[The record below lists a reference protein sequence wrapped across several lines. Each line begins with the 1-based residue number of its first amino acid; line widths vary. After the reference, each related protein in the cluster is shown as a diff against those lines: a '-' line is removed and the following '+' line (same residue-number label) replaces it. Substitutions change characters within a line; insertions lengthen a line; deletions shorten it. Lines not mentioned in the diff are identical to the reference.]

1 MARRRRSHR
10 RHMSRYHRRHHRRG
24 GLHGFLDPIYKGDVS
39 ALQVLAG
46 AAVGTVGAALVK
58 MGLNKITFQKKDAQ
72 GNEIPGD
79 ANKVGLLQVGGP
91 LEMLNPVM
99 PLLTAS
105 LAGTALFL
113 VQKKSPMGRAHL
125 VGAVAAGAAMSVS
138 SYLQSI
144 KDKDGNQMFSDYV
157 VAPSYANYVFAPKYA
172 GVIGNNP
179 AQSFA
184 PSYGVL
190 GPNPM
195 VSYDGVIASNPR
207 LAAVTAS
214 AMGATNDYDMMD
226 AFSA

>member
-1 MARRRRSHR
+1 MR
-10 RHMSRYHRRHHRRG
+10 
-24 GLHGFLDPIYKGDVS
+24 GFLDPVYTGEVS

-58 MGLNKITFQKKDAQ
+58 LGLNKIKVQKKGTTAEAD
-72 GNEIPGD
+72 
-79 ANKVGLLQVGGP
+79 KVGLLQAGGP
-91 LEMLNPVM
+91 LDFLNPVL
-99 PLLTAS
+99 PLVTAS
-105 LAGTALFL
+105 AAGAALYM

-125 VGAVAAGAAMSVS
+125 VGSVAAGAALSVRDN
-138 SYLQSI
+138 LKTV
-144 KDKDGNQMFSDYV
+144 KDAQGQLVCADYV
-157 VAPSYANYVFAPKYA
+157 LAPSYANYVFAPSYA

-179 AQSFA
+179 AMPFA

-214 AMGATNDYDMMD
+214 AMGAMADDRDMMD

>member
-1 MARRRRSHR
+1 MR
-10 RHMSRYHRRHHRRG
+10 
-24 GLHGFLDPIYKGDVS
+24 GFLDPVYTGNVS
-39 ALQVLAG
+39 ALQVLVG

-58 MGLNKITFQKKDAQ
+58 LGLNKIKVQKKDTT
-72 GNEIPGD
+72 GEE
-79 ANKVGLLQVGGP
+79 NKVGLLQAGGP
-91 LEMLNPVM
+91 IDFLNPVV

-113 VQKKSPMGRAHL
+113 VQKKNDMGRAHL
-125 VGAVAAGAAMSVS
+125 VGSVAAGASLSVMD
-138 SYLQSI
+138 YLKTVKDS
-144 KDKDGNQMFSDYV
+144 KDKLVFSDYV
-157 VAPSYANYVFAPKYA
+157 MAPSYANYVFAPSYA

-179 AQSFA
+179 ARPFA

-195 VSYDGVIASNPR
+195 VSYDGVIANNPR

-214 AMGATNDYDMMD
+214 AMNSGMGEYDMMD